1 MNSACVEVVHKNP
14 VSAVTIPFFP
24 LVGGTTGSRCLFR
37 CIVLECTSFCMPPV
51 VVFVE
56 YVESRSSQECLIDPD
71 PHVVM
76 YVNIL
81 HSNFDDWCVL
91 ALPRVSVCSVVTD

>member
-14 VSAVTIPFFP
+14 VSAVTILFFP
-24 LVGGTTGSRCLFR
+24 LVLGTTGSRCLFR
-37 CIVLECTSFCMPPV
+37 CLVLECASFCMPPV
-51 VVFVE
+51 VGLVE
-56 YVESRSSQECLIDPD
+56 YVEGRSSQECLIDPD

-81 HSNFDDWCVL
+81 HSNCDVWCVL
-91 ALPRVSVCSVVTD
+91 AHPRVSVCSVVRD